1 MTVLYTC
8 LVDVPISEL
17 RANLRALVRRAQD
30 GDDVVVTE
38 RGVPVARLMPVEGAN
53 VIERLERDGVL
64 SRAKHAKRPR
74 ARGRR
79 RIRATAPVSDLITEL
94 RR

>member
-1 MTVLYTC
+1 
-8 LVDVPISEL
+8 VDVPISEL
-17 RANLRALVRRAQD
+17 RANLRTWVMRAKG

-38 RGVPVARLMPVEGAN
+38 RGVPVARLTPVEAAS

-64 SRAKHAKRPR
+64 SRATQANRPQ

-79 RIRATAPVSDLITEL
+79 RVRAAAPVSDLVSEL